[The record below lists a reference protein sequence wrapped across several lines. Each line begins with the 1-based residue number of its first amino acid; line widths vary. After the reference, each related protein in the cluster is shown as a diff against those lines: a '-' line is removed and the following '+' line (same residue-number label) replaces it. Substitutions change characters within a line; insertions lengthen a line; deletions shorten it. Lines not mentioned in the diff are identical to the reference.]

1 MTLVS
6 FVIANYNYEKFVAQC
21 IDSALASDWPDI
33 EVIVVDDGSTDG
45 SRDVIDRFGDRI
57 TKIYQQN
64 AGQRIANNAGF
75 AASKGEIVVFLDA
88 DDTVDPGFVRKV
100 CSVWRPGVS
109 KVQVQMIRID
119 ANGTPFGTPFP
130 EWDPVPTPEDI
141 RRWAFTTSEYPTPPG
156 SGNAY
161 GRDFLDL
168 FFPIG
173 PEHDSSTDSTC
184 LVMAPL
190 LGDVI
195 SIREPLATYRRHGN
209 NDSNLLSD
217 PRHFAREMS
226 RAIHRQRSA
235 DLICGALGK
244 AGPGEDILRR
254 SWYVLQLRAASLRTA
269 PERHPLTGDNR
280 LAALVDAFRNLP
292 LASAEPLKRRL
303 KASAWAALTLMAPK
317 SMADRLV
324 RMRFGERA

>member
-1 MTLVS
+1 MTFVS
-6 FVIANYNYEKFVAQC
+6 FVIANYNYEKFVAQS
-21 IDSALASDWPDI
+21 IESALASDWPNV

-45 SRDVIDRFGDRI
+45 SRAVIDRFNDRI

-64 AGQRIANNAGF
+64 AGQRVANNAGF

-88 DDTVDPGFVRKV
+88 DDTVDPTFVRKV

-119 ANGTPFGTPFP
+119 ANGGPFGTPFP
-130 EWDPVPTPEDI
+130 EWHQVPTPEDI

-161 GRDFLDL
+161 ARDFLEK

-195 SIREPLATYRRHGN
+195 SIREPLVTYRRHGN
-209 NDSNLLSD
+209 NDSNLLAD
-217 PRHFAREMS
+217 PRHFAREIS

-235 DLICGALGK
+235 DQICRAVGK
-244 AGPGEDILRR
+244 AGPGESIVRR
-254 SWYVLQLRAASLRTA
+254 SWYVLQLRAASLRSA
-269 PERHPLTGDNR
+269 PELHPLSGDSR
-280 LAALVDAFRNLP
+280 LTALFDAVGNLA

-303 KASAWAALTLMAPK
+303 KASLWAAVTLIAPP
-317 SMADRLV
+317 SLATRLI